1 MLNIQVVGPGCA
13 NCNKLEQLC
22 REVVAE
28 SGLEAQVEKISDYR
42 KIVELGILLTPALI
56 LNGKMVSSGKL
67 PSRNTLLQWFT
78 EQS

>member
-28 SGLEAQVEKISDYR
+28 NGLEAQVEKISDYR

>member
-28 SGLEAQVEKISDYR
+28 SGLETQVEKISDYR